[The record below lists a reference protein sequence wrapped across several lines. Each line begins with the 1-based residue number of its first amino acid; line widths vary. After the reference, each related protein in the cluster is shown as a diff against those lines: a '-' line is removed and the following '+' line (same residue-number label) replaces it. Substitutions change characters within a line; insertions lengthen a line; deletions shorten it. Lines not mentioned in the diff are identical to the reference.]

1 MSLIYNKI
9 KEQIANACHL
19 LHSIGLVCGASG
31 NISVRVKDKI
41 LLTPSGRHK
50 ALVTTKEITTIDIE
64 GNLLEGNKP
73 TSEMPMHLAIYKERN
88 DINAVVHAHPP
99 WTLSISLAGH
109 KLDPNLLVESAL
121 FLKNI
126 PVIEHFPPG
135 SKELANAVASK
146 VKNACVIVLSKHGAV
161 SFAPTLDK
169 AIEYM
174 EYLEHLAKVQVLTN
188 LIK

>member
-1 MSLIYNKI
+1 MSLMHV
-9 KEQIANACHL
+9 KETIANACHL
-19 LHSIGLVCGASG
+19 LHATGLVCGASG
-31 NISVRVKDKI
+31 NISIRVQDKI

-50 ALVTTKEITTIDIE
+50 ALVTPEEITTVDIK
-64 GNLLEGNKP
+64 GNLLEGNRP

-99 WTLSISLAGH
+99 WTLSVSLAGH

-126 PVIEHFPPG
+126 PIVEHFPPG

-146 VKNACVIVLSKHGAV
+146 ANDACVIVLSKHGAV
-161 SFAPTLDK
+161 SFASTLDK

-174 EYLEHLAKVQVLTN
+174 EYLEHLAKVQLLSN
-188 LIK
+188 ILK